1 MAADPGL
8 VVREG
13 LEALG
18 IPELHSFL
26 LRLGVD
32 GRGLSPDD
40 LCDIALEALE
50 LRPRLVQSA
59 WQRANAGAPVP
70 ARSGR
75 PWDAEAFA
83 RRQDVAQPS
92 TPYGL

>member
-1 MAADPGL
+1 MAVDPGQ

-32 GRGLSPDD
+32 GRGLSPDNM
-40 LCDIALEALE
+40 CDIALEALD
-50 LRPRLVQSA
+50 LRPRLVESA
-59 WQRANAGAPVP
+59 WMRANAGAPVP

-75 PWDAEAFA
+75 PWDAGAFA
-83 RRQDVAQPS
+83 SR
-92 TPYGL
+92 GLAP

>member
-32 GRGLSPDD
+32 GRGLSPDN

-50 LRPRLVQSA
+50 LRPQLVQSTCSD
-59 WQRANAGAPVP
+59 GTC
-70 ARSGR
+70 S
-75 PWDAEAFA
+75 
-83 RRQDVAQPS
+83 DVMCS
-92 TPYGL
+92 VVT

>member
-18 IPELHSFL
+18 IPEPHSFL

-59 WQRANAGAPVP
+59 YTIRGHGN
-70 ARSGR
+70 RS
-75 PWDAEAFA
+75 P
-83 RRQDVAQPS
+83 Q
-92 TPYGL
+92 L